1 MAALKLSTG
10 IEMQSDQIQHVE
22 YYPGGSL
29 WMSCGFTA
37 LADQH
42 FLYIRTATGTIRL
55 AGRGAAQDAD
65 TIERA
70 GVRVYRRC
78 MPRVLRESYSPE
90 AAVEQNSTLKLR
102 VRRRDRA
109 QRSESSL

>member
-10 IEMQSDQIQHVE
+10 IEMQSDQIQNVE

-42 FLYIRTATGTIRL
+42 FLYIRTVTGTVQVT
-55 AGRGAAQDAD
+55 GCGAAQDAD
-65 TIERA
+65 TIEQA
-70 GVRVYRRC
+70 GVRVYRRR
-78 MPRVLRESYSPE
+78 MPVVLRQS
-90 AAVEQNSTLKLR
+90 
-102 VRRRDRA
+102 
-109 QRSESSL
+109 

>member
-42 FLYIRTATGTIRL
+42 FLYVRTATTTIRV

-65 TIERA
+65 TLEQA

-78 MPRVLRESYSPE
+78 MPRVLPESYSPE
-90 AAVEQNSTLKLR
+90 HTAEQNSKVKLR
-102 VRRRDRA
+102 ARRRDGA
-109 QRSESSL
+109 QRSESSF

>member
-10 IEMQSDQIQHVE
+10 IEMQSDQIQIVE

-42 FLYIRTATGTIRL
+42 FLYIRTATGTVRVT
-55 AGRGAAQDAD
+55 GRGAAQDAD
-65 TIERA
+65 TIEQA
-70 GVRVYRRC
+70 GVRVYRRRTL
-78 MPRVLRESYSPE
+78 PVLRQS
-90 AAVEQNSTLKLR
+90 
-102 VRRRDRA
+102 
-109 QRSESSL
+109 

>member
-29 WMSCGFTA
+29 WMSCGLTA

-42 FLYIRTATGTIRL
+42 FLYIRTATTTVRL
-55 AGRGAAQDAD
+55 TGRGAAQDAD

-78 MPRVLRESYSPE
+78 MPPVLRESYSRGR
-90 AAVEQNSTLKLR
+90 AAEQNSKLKPR
-102 VRRRDRA
+102 AQRRDSA